1 MIINF
6 RKTMDQILRDKTKLS
21 IACSKSYAGNN
32 IQFKLLIRL
41 INVMVK
47 VDYYSI
53 NFICEN

>member
-1 MIINF
+1 
-6 RKTMDQILRDKTKLS
+6 MDQILRDKTKLS

-32 IQFKLLIRL
+32 IQFRLLIRL